1 MRAPLRGYGCQSSR
15 SVAVGRSVGRKGDG
29 VKMGREKVLTT
40 DSGRKKRRSVKAEY
54 VVENGAQ
61 FERAS
66 AAGEEKSE
74 FHTCSFVRSFGR
86 SLARSFSPF
95 SF

>member
-15 SVAVGRSVGRKGDG
+15 SVGRSVGRKGDG

-66 AAGEEKSE
+66 ERGRRGEIGIS
-74 FHTCSFVRSFGR
+74 HLFVRSFGR